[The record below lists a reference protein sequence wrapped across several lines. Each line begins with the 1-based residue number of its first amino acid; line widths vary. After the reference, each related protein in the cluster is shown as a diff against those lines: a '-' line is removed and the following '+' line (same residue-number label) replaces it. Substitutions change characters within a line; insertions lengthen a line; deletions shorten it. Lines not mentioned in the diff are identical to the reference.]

1 MAKAALISQR
11 TRRLPV
17 PADRARARQVSP
29 RTAATSASAY
39 PAAGTTRA
47 CGRSWTSGMAR
58 FTHGSARADR
68 TKCAPDHRPPPNG
81 CVARRRSSI
90 RFAHGDSGPRPYG
103 DTVWGWFLRV
113 LTWPAWTFRTTAS
126 VRDLLAQDLR
136 AVLLVV
142 FVALILAFSAISVT
156 AGSGVLAGLASLVFA
171 SALAAFGTAFV
182 ASHAS
187 WLGAFEAAG
196 DGSRYG
202 LFVGWLVGLA
212 VIGTRRRRV
221 VE

>member
-1 MAKAALISQR
+1 MAILG
-11 TRRLPV
+11 
-17 PADRARARQVSP
+17 RAR
-29 RTAATSASAY
+29 TATG
-39 PAAGTTRA
+39 AGVITTLILVLA
-47 CGRSWTSGMAR
+47 FGNQA
-58 FTHGSARADR
+58 FTEW
-68 TKCAPDHRPPPNG
+68 
-81 CVARRRSSI
+81 VARHS
-90 RFAHGDSGPRPYG
+90 DG

-156 AGSGVLAGLASLVFA
+156 AGSGLLAGWASLVFA